1 MTREEAARILDPK
14 TTEEAY
20 NDITYGYASKYWFSK
35 WYNAKSEACK
45 MGAEALREL
54 DAKEKQK
61 PMTEW
66 ISVKDRLPD
75 DEQEVLVIAHGWDG
89 RLVYVGSH
97 KRVEAQKSWLT
108 GITNKSSEWSLW
120 GWSYLKEPMV
130 THWMPLPEPP
140 KEEVNGVD

>member
-1 MTREEAARILDPK
+1 MTVIEFAEKRLNESCINDDDEAVLYWRAYLDGARAQK
-14 TTEEAY
+14 
-20 NDITYGYASKYWFSK
+20 
-35 WYNAKSEACK
+35 
-45 MGAEALREL
+45 
-54 DAKEKQK
+54 KESL
-61 PMTEW
+61 MEW
-66 ISVKDRLPD
+66 ISVKDRLPG

-130 THWMPLPEPP
+130 THWMPMPSTEGL
-140 KEEVNGVD
+140 K

>member
-1 MTREEAARILDPK
+1 MTREEAAKVLEKQFDESCGDYRYQNKDKLDY
-14 TTEEAY
+14 EDALWLA
-20 NDITYGYASKYWFSK
+20 IA
-35 WYNAKSEACK
+35 
-45 MGAEALREL
+45 ALRE
-54 DAKEKQK
+54 Q
-61 PMTEW
+61 MEW

-120 GWSYLKEPMV
+120 GWSYLKEPIV
-130 THWMPLPEPP
+130 THWLPMPEPP
-140 KEEVNGVD
+140 EEGICNEKV